1 MLLDLL
7 IMLFFEHDK
16 GRRNE
21 KDDPQPL
28 RGSAPSELAGA
39 VVRPP
44 AHGTLAA
51 RLTRCAA

>member
-16 GRRNE
+16 GRHNE

-28 RGSAPSELAGA
+28 RGSAPSEPAGA

-44 AHGTLAA
+44 ARGTLAA
-51 RLTRCAA
+51 RLTRFAA